1 MHVDNYSRTKLP
13 DSDRALDFSK
23 YWNYETR
30 FFYLRNRH
38 RMRFSL
44 LLLTLCILGC
54 QSDDNTPVDPFHL
67 PPFVKSLT
75 VSPLSINT
83 DTINIGPQRL
93 PTDSL
98 RITVTA
104 TVQVSDPEGLS
115 NVKEVTVRVFKP
127 ASQDLIR
134 TAQLFDNGTPPDA
147 SSDDGTFSG
156 VVQFAII
163 RSDIGDFKVEV
174 TATNDAGL
182 ASNSLSA
189 SVSVLRL
196 NKPPTISDLAAPDTL
211 SVGAS
216 TVLLRLTVRATDPD
230 GQGDIQ
236 KVFFN
241 SFRPDGSAAT
251 GNPFQMFD
259 DGNASGSGDS
269 VKGDGVYSLTI
280 QLQPNATKGTYRFE
294 FQAVDRSGASSNM
307 IVHNVT
313 VR

>member
-1 MHVDNYSRTKLP
+1 MHVDDYSRTKLP

-44 LLLTLCILGC
+44 LLLTLRILGC
-54 QSDDNTPVDPFHL
+54 QSGDNTPVDPFHL

-98 RITVTA
+98 RIAVKA

-115 NVKEVTVRVFKP
+115 NVNEVTVRVFKP

-147 SSDDGTFSG
+147 SSGDGTFSG

-174 TATNDAGL
+174 TATNNGDL

-196 NKPPTISDLAAPDTL
+196 NKPPTTL
-211 SVGAS
+211 EPCRPRYSVSRCVDCPPKAH
-216 TVLLRLTVRATDPD
+216 
-230 GQGDIQ
+230 
-236 KVFFN
+236 
-241 SFRPDGSAAT
+241 RP
-251 GNPFQMFD
+251 GN
-259 DGNASGSGDS
+259 
-269 VKGDGVYSLTI
+269 
-280 QLQPNATKGTYRFE
+280 
-294 FQAVDRSGASSNM
+294 RSGWPGRHPKSFLQLVQARWFASDRQPLPD
-307 IVHNVT
+307 
-313 VR
+313 VRRWERERIRRFG

>member
-1 MHVDNYSRTKLP
+1 
-13 DSDRALDFSK
+13 
-23 YWNYETR
+23 
-30 FFYLRNRH
+30 
-38 RMRFSL
+38 
-44 LLLTLCILGC
+44 
-54 QSDDNTPVDPFHL
+54 
-67 PPFVKSLT
+67 VKSFAI
-75 VSPLSINT
+75 SPSTINT

-98 RITVTA
+98 RIGVKA

-115 NVKEVTVRVFKP
+115 NVKVVTVRVFKP

-134 TAQLFDNGTPPDA
+134 TAQLVDNGTPPNA
-147 SSDDGTFSG
+147 SSGDGTFSG
-156 VVQFAII
+156 VVQFVII

-174 TATNDAGL
+174 TATNNGGL

-189 SVSVLRL
+189 AVSVLRL
-196 NKPPTISDLAAPDTL
+196 NKPPTLSDLVAPDTL

-216 TVLLRLTVRATDPD
+216 TVLLRLTVRANDPD

-241 SFRPDGSAAT
+241 SFRPDGSPAT

-259 DGNASGSGDS
+259 DGNVNGPSGDAI
-269 VKGDGVYSLTI
+269 KDDGVYSLTI
-280 QLQPNATKGTYRFE
+280 QLQPTTTKGNYRFE
-294 FQAVDRSGASSNM
+294 FQAVDRSVASSNT